1 MGIKYMDAK
10 RLRRVLIGGA
20 KWIKRHEK
28 YLNELNVYPVP
39 DGDTGTNMSMT
50 VQNMIDEIMENTTDK
65 TDMKTL
71 SDVVEDAVLIGA
83 RGNSGTILSQIITGF
98 LSSVRDK
105 KRLSPSDVADALIAA
120 KELAYKV
127 VDTPVEG
134 TMLTVIRMVSEKANE
149 VRNVETFNEFIDA
162 IVEIANEAVEL
173 TPELLPKLKEAGVVD
188 SGGKGLFYFFV
199 GMCKILTELE
209 LLTKASVVESDYD
222 KTILNIN
229 HNQEEIKYKF
239 CTEFIIQIKEDFDR
253 EQLKSELLELGDSAV
268 FAASSKRF
276 KVHIHTNTPLIVI
289 DKAIQNGE
297 LEKVKIENMKV
308 QNENVLKDEKGLAKI
323 FVNKKKFLRKDAYV
337 ILADTLALKD
347 KFLELGADVVI
358 LGGQGQN
365 PSVND
370 IVNAVSKVEGYSNVY
385 VLPNNKN
392 VIAAA
397 NLAMEKISTPLIVI
411 PTKTMLEGMFY
422 LKYPKI
428 TIEEKD
434 KLNSI
439 NSSIE
444 ITRAVRETVVDGM
457 EIKVDDYLVLVNTKI
472 MFVTKTLEEA
482 IDKIISNLV
491 TEYTLNITVVE
502 GNTIYQNIRDKF
514 NKLNSKLVENVKFI
528 EGKQENYDY
537 YIYIDNKPKNQPDVA
552 IITDSA
558 SELSPHEVIGKGIT
572 ILSTRM
578 DCDGVEY
585 RDEENITKQEFWDI
599 LVNQDKLFR
608 TAQPSPKDIV
618 NTYTEIFNRGYKKIL
633 VIPLSSKLSGTQNV
647 LKLAREM
654 IKKEDSIV
662 IYDSKAISVQL
673 GYMVQEAAKLI
684 RNGRSIDYTIN
695 YLDKLRDN
703 MKLYIVVDSLK
714 YLYLGGR
721 ISKAAQTIGDLL
733 NMKPILS
740 IANGSLYVEKKVLGG
755 ENSITRYLEKAINER
770 IRKHSIYLLS
780 GAGGTSSQ
788 VEQASKLTSIFKQN
802 RKVTVIS
809 PMKEIGATVGTHA
822 GPVYGILI
830 IPKLL

>member
-370 IVNAVSKVEGYSNVY
+370 IVNAVSKVEGYS
-385 VLPNNKN
+385 L
-392 VIAAA
+392 
-397 NLAMEKISTPLIVI
+397 SLIHI
-411 PTKTMLEGMFY
+411 
-422 LKYPKI
+422 
-428 TIEEKD
+428 
-434 KLNSI
+434 
-439 NSSIE
+439 
-444 ITRAVRETVVDGM
+444 
-457 EIKVDDYLVLVNTKI
+457 
-472 MFVTKTLEEA
+472 
-482 IDKIISNLV
+482 
-491 TEYTLNITVVE
+491 
-502 GNTIYQNIRDKF
+502 
-514 NKLNSKLVENVKFI
+514 
-528 EGKQENYDY
+528 
-537 YIYIDNKPKNQPDVA
+537 
-552 IITDSA
+552 
-558 SELSPHEVIGKGIT
+558 
-572 ILSTRM
+572 
-578 DCDGVEY
+578 
-585 RDEENITKQEFWDI
+585 
-599 LVNQDKLFR
+599 
-608 TAQPSPKDIV
+608 
-618 NTYTEIFNRGYKKIL
+618 
-633 VIPLSSKLSGTQNV
+633 
-647 LKLAREM
+647 
-654 IKKEDSIV
+654 
-662 IYDSKAISVQL
+662 
-673 GYMVQEAAKLI
+673 
-684 RNGRSIDYTIN
+684 
-695 YLDKLRDN
+695 
-703 MKLYIVVDSLK
+703 
-714 YLYLGGR
+714 
-721 ISKAAQTIGDLL
+721 
-733 NMKPILS
+733 
-740 IANGSLYVEKKVLGG
+740 
-755 ENSITRYLEKAINER
+755 
-770 IRKHSIYLLS
+770 
-780 GAGGTSSQ
+780 
-788 VEQASKLTSIFKQN
+788 
-802 RKVTVIS
+802 
-809 PMKEIGATVGTHA
+809 
-822 GPVYGILI
+822 
-830 IPKLL
+830 